1 MEGTIIKGV
10 GGLYCVK
17 VDEKIINCKV
27 RGKFRFKEKTPMVGD
42 RVTISLEENKDD
54 EGVIEEIHERV
65 SELIRP
71 VVANVT
77 QAFVF
82 FTLKSP
88 DLNLDLLFK
97 FLVLCEYN
105 HLRSIICFNK
115 MDLVKDEDKEVMDML
130 ENIGY
135 EVIKITAKEGK
146 GIEELKNKIRDN
158 ISVFCGPSGVG
169 KSTTLNAMV
178 GRELMETGDISKKLQ
193 RGKHTTRHSE
203 LIEYE
208 GGYLVDTPGFSSL
221 DINFID
227 KLELKK
233 CFPEFEKY
241 EDLCKFNDCMHNKE
255 PKCAVKEAVDKKEI
269 NEQRY
274 EFYIKTLEE
283 LLSGRNKKW

>member
-10 GGLYCVK
+10 GGLYYVK
-17 VDEKIINCKV
+17 TEDKIVNCKV

-42 RVTISLEENKDD
+42 KVTISLEDNKED

-115 MDLVKDEDKEVMDML
+115 MDLVKDEDKEVVAML
-130 ENIGY
+130 ESIGY

-146 GIEELKNKIRDN
+146 GIDELKNKIKDN

-227 KLELKK
+227 KLDLKK
-233 CFPEFEKY
+233 YFPEFKKY

-255 PKCAVKEAVDKKEI
+255 PKCAVKEAIDKKEI
-269 NEQRY
+269 DRQRY

>member
-17 VDEKIINCKV
+17 TEDKIVNCKV
-27 RGKFRFKEKTPMVGD
+27 RGKFRYKEKTPMVGD
-42 RVTISLEENKDD
+42 RVTISLEGNNND

-115 MDLVKDEDKEVMDML
+115 MDLVKDEDKEVVTML

-135 EVIKITAKEGK
+135 EVIKVAAKEGK
-146 GIEELKNKIRDN
+146 GIDKLKSKIKDN

-227 KLELKK
+227 KLELKR

-241 EDLCKFNDCMHNKE
+241 ENLCKFNDCMHNKE
-255 PKCAVKEAVDKKEI
+255 PKCAVKEAVNIKEI

>member
-17 VDEKIINCKV
+17 TEDKIVNCKV
-27 RGKFRFKEKTPMVGD
+27 RGKFRYKEKTPMVGD
-42 RVTISLEENKDD
+42 RVTISLEGNNND

-115 MDLVKDEDKEVMDML
+115 MDLVKDEDKEVVTML

-135 EVIKITAKEGK
+135 EVIKVAAKEGK
-146 GIEELKNKIRDN
+146 GIDELKSKIKDN

-241 EDLCKFNDCMHNKE
+241 ENLCRFNDCMHNKE
-255 PKCAVKEAVDKKEI
+255 PKCAVKEAVNIKEI